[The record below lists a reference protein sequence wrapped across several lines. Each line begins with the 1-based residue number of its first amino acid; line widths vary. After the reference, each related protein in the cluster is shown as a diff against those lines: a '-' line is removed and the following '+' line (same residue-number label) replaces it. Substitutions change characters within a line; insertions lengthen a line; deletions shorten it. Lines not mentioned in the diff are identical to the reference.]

1 MDGILVIDKPQG
13 PTSHDVVAIVRRQ
26 FSKQRIGHT
35 GTLDPLATGVLPLAC
50 GQATRL
56 VQFLIDKEKEYEA
69 IIRFGLE
76 TDTYDVTGR
85 KVSTSSLIPS
95 RKEIFE
101 AFRNFQGSY
110 LQTPPPISAKK
121 IAGRP
126 SYSLV
131 RAGKNVTLTPANVTV
146 RNLDLSVIDNTR
158 VKLRLTCSAG
168 FYVRSL
174 AHDVGRQVGSGAC
187 LESLR
192 RIRSGQFDLLS
203 ALTLDEF
210 FQDPEAACQ
219 QLIPLQ
225 HLLPN
230 IPEAMV
236 NPEGQRRVSHGQ
248 EIGPAHITSSYPNNA
263 IWVRLLSQ
271 NGSLLALA
279 KPGQAPGSLHPSVV
293 LM

>member
-1 MDGILVIDKPQG
+1 
-13 PTSHDVVAIVRRQ
+13 
-26 FSKQRIGHT
+26 
-35 GTLDPLATGVLPLAC
+35 
-50 GQATRL
+50 

-121 IAGRP
+121 ISGRP

-131 RAGKNVTLTPANVTV
+131 RAGKKVTLTPVNVTV

-203 ALTLDEF
+203 ALTLEEF
-210 FQDPEAACQ
+210 FQDPEAARQ

-230 IPEAMV
+230 IPEAIV
-236 NPEGQRRVSHGQ
+236 NSEGQRRVSHGQ
-248 EIGPAHITSSYPNNA
+248 EIGPAHITSNYPNNA

-279 KPGQAPGSLHPSVV
+279 KPAQTPGSLHPSVV

>member
-1 MDGILVIDKPQG
+1 MDGVLVIDKPQG

-56 VQFLIDKEKEYEA
+56 VQFLINKEKEYEA

-85 KVSTSSLIPS
+85 EVSTSSLIPS
-95 RKEIFE
+95 RKKIFE
-101 AFRNFQGSY
+101 AFKNFQGSY
-110 LQTPPPISAKK
+110 LQTPPPVSAKK

-126 SYSLV
+126 AYSLV
-131 RAGKNVTLTPANVTV
+131 RSGKNVTLAAADVTV
-146 RNLDLSVIDNTR
+146 QNLALSVIDNTR

-203 ALTLDEF
+203 ALTLDELL
-210 FQDPEAACQ
+210 QDPEAACQ

-230 IPEAMV
+230 IPEATV

-248 EIGPAHITSSYPNNA
+248 EIGPTHITSNYPNSA
-263 IWVRLLSQ
+263 TWVRLLSQ

-279 KPGQAPGSLHPSVV
+279 KPGQTPGSLHPSVV